1 MWENAVEPDRPNAAY
16 ALYYYYYYYYYCL
29 CKLYVVV

>member
-29 CKLYVVV
+29 CKLYVVI